1 LIAWVHASW
10 SPELHW
16 HEVKSSDIRAG
27 MNWYTINY
35 GLGTSTSL
43 LLGFFVLYRGE
54 GRELTRKTWFFLC
67 VFVSLWHA
75 GKFIIQIAQSEL
87 IAQSAA
93 YVIYLAAV
101 LIPPSYL
108 HFILA
113 LLGDERRHIAIL
125 STSYFF
131 AAVELVLLFS
141 GWLIEGVRYYP
152 NLGFYELP
160 GGLYWLYLAN
170 YIIVPSFAL
179 VKLILAFHRT
189 DIVVKRNQ
197 LKYVISSS
205 LIGFLSG
212 ATSFFPFIMN
222 GVPPVGAPLVYFYTL
237 PITYAVARY
246 RLMDIDVVIK
256 KSLIYALLLLSL
268 LIPSY
273 LIVIWGQKL
282 AFDTINY
289 TFSMVT
295 LALLIMVGFVFPK
308 VRFRTEEALE
318 RALFQKRVDYRET
331 LLRSSREMVS
341 IIDFENLSNSLV
353 KTVSRALGTETASFY
368 LLDEAKGVYNLTANI
383 GREKELYPK
392 MLSKSDPLIQR
403 LTGSQGGIVKE
414 ELEMAQD
421 KIFGLRVAEKM
432 SELEAE
438 ISVPITSKER
448 LIGILNLGHKEGKE
462 IYSSEDLELLSTLTN
477 QAAIA
482 IENARL
488 YENLK
493 QSQDTLRRA
502 DRLSSL
508 GLLTAG
514 LAHEIRNPLVAIRTF
529 TQLLPERYDD
539 ADFREG
545 FQGLALKEVDRIC
558 GLINDLLSFA
568 RPSRPNVA
576 EENMND
582 VVDGIAR
589 ILETEAKEK
598 AVEIKR
604 DFALNLPRVWI
615 DREQMKQVFMNLILN
630 AIQAMGEGGS
640 IFISTRLTSRND
652 TGHAGQFVQVEVRD
666 TGVGIPPENLDH
678 IFDPFF
684 TSKEEGSG
692 LGLSISHQIVQEHG
706 GYVTVESKVGAGTT
720 FFINLPIGKPIRRLS
735 NGHAHANEANLSH

>member
-1 LIAWVHASW
+1 MAYAVSESLA
-10 SPELHW
+10 
-16 HEVKSSDIRAG
+16 KSA
-27 MNWYTINY
+27 
-35 GLGTSTSL
+35 
-43 LLGFFVLYRGE
+43 V
-54 GRELTRKTWFFLC
+54 
-67 VFVSLWHA
+67 
-75 GKFIIQIAQSEL
+75 
-87 IAQSAA
+87 
-93 YVIYLAAV
+93 YVIYAGAIF
-101 LIPPSYL
+101 IPSSYL
-108 HFILA
+108 HFILS
-113 LLGDERRHIAIL
+113 LLNQRRETCVLWIAG
-125 STSYFF
+125 Y
-131 AAVELVLLFS
+131 LLAIAQLCLLAG
-141 GWLIEGVRYYP
+141 GWLIEGVKNYP
-152 NLGFYELP
+152 PIGFYEVP
-160 GGLYWLYLAN
+160 TRLYWLYLTS
-170 YIIVPSFAL
+170 YIVLPSYAFFKL
-179 VKLILAFHRT
+179 VVAFRQT
-189 DIVVKRNQ
+189 EAVVRRNQ
-197 LKYVISSS
+197 LKYVIYSSM
-205 LIGFLSG
+205 IGFLLG
-212 ATSFFPFIMN
+212 GTSFFPFFTSV
-222 GVPPVGAPLVYFYTL
+222 VPPFAAPLVYFYTL

-256 KSLIYALLLLSL
+256 QSVTYAILLSTLLIPCFLTVVLGQRLAFGSVNYNFSLVALLLF
-268 LIPSY
+268 I
-273 LIVIWGQKL
+273 I
-282 AFDTINY
+282 
-289 TFSMVT
+289 
-295 LALLIMVGFVFPK
+295 VGFLFPK
-308 VRFRTEEALE
+308 FRFRTEEALE
-318 RALFQKRVDYRET
+318 RVLFQKRVDYRET

-341 IIDFENLSNSLV
+341 IVDLEDLSSSLV
-353 KTVSRALGTETASFY
+353 KTVSRALGTETASLY
-368 LLDEAKGVYNLTANI
+368 LLDEAKGVYNLKASI

-392 MLSKSDPLIQR
+392 ALPLRSDPLIQR
-403 LTGSQGGIVKE
+403 LIGTQEGIVKE

-421 KIFGLRVAEKM
+421 KMSGLEVAEKM
-432 SELEAE
+432 GELEAE
-438 ISVPITSKER
+438 VSVPITSKEK
-448 LIGILNLGHKEGKE
+448 LIGILNLGHKEEKD
-462 IYSSEDLELLSTLTN
+462 IYSSEDLELLSTLAN

-539 ADFREG
+539 AEFREG

-598 AVEIKR
+598 GVEITR
-604 DFALNLPRVWI
+604 DFARNLPGVWI

-640 IFISTRLTSRND
+640 IFIATRLASRND
-652 TGHAGQFVQVEVRD
+652 PGHAGQFVQVEVRD
-666 TGVGIPPENLDH
+666 TGLGIPPENLDH

-706 GYVTVESKVGAGTT
+706 GYVTVESKVGLGTT

-735 NGHAHANEANLSH
+735 NGHAHANQANLSH